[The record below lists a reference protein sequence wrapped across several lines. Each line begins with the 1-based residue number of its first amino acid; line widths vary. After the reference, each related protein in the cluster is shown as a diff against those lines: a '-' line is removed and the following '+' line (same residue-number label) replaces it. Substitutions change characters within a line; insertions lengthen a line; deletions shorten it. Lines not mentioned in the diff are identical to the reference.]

1 MSVPFRS
8 TWLGFSSFS
17 LFCIQFKVYPHQ
29 LSVADWVVR
38 EVPAG
43 SDVPQPSSIFPLVI
57 SSTFPFHTRIQ
68 LSKGVFSLSLPVKR
82 AGNLFSYQIWW
93 YLVVVVVVVEIAC
106 QFMISL
112 VIHSRG
118 FHVTLTFFPWSIASK
133 FLCLTDGRLVHSR
146 GNDFQVKLRDWRV
159 IELWLSCRNARPEEN
174 GIWS

>member
-1 MSVPFRS
+1 LLTESFVRYQLVQTSHSRVPFSHWWYRRRFPS
-8 TWLGFSSFS
+8 TQESN
-17 LFCIQFKVYPHQ
+17 CQRAY
-29 LSVADWVVR
+29 
-38 EVPAG
+38 
-43 SDVPQPSSIFPLVI
+43 
-57 SSTFPFHTRIQ
+57 
-68 LSKGVFSLSLPVKR
+68 SLSLPVKR